1 MMRRLLPLFLVVL
14 GACAADEP
22 PLVATD
28 VVIKAPMPGMEMS
41 AGYLT
46 LHNNTDAGITI
57 SKVSSPQFGAVE
69 MHETR
74 IENDISRMVALG
86 ELTVPAGSSVAFEP
100 GGKHLM
106 LMRPVDDLGSV
117 TLDFYAGDD
126 VVLTLATTV
135 ER

>member
-1 MMRRLLPLFLVVL
+1 MRKILTVLLLTL
-14 GACAADEP
+14 GACAADEA

-28 VVIKAPMPGMEMS
+28 VVVKAPMPGRSMS

-46 LHNNTDAGITI
+46 LRNNAETAITI
-57 SKVSSPQFGAVE
+57 TRVTSPQFGSVE

-74 IENDISRMVALG
+74 IEDDVSRMAALD
-86 ELTVPAGSSVAFEP
+86 EVTIPAGSSVSFQP

-106 LMRPVDDLGSV
+106 LMRPVGQLDAV

-126 VVLTLATTV
+126 IVLTLATTV
-135 ER
+135 RR